1 MATTKKETF
10 EDLNLILRRFES
22 MERLLKDDDR
32 LTAEGA
38 EYLTRLME
46 IVRTGIKKRMFY
58 VLMDFMFEQN
68 KPMPDDSAAESES
81 VCEKE

>member
-1 MATTKKETF
+1 MTITKKETF

-38 EYLTRLME
+38 EYLTRLLE

-58 VLMDFMFEQN
+58 VLMDFMSEQN

-81 VCEKE
+81 VCERE